1 MPLGLSQTKRK
12 NALFYRPEEGHGLP
26 HNPFNALIVPRPIGW
41 ISTRDTKGHDNLA
54 PYSFF
59 NGVAYTPPQVMFSTT
74 GTKPDRDG
82 AKDSASIIQDTG
94 VFCVNVVSYALTDAM
109 NCTSEGFAAGID
121 EFEKA
126 GLKKAECE
134 TIDCPRVAATP
145 AAMECKLTK
154 VVKLPGAANT
164 VVFGE
169 VTGIYI
175 ADDCLTDGKLD
186 ITKYKPLSRLG
197 YRDYAVI
204 DQAFTLRRPDE

>member
-1 MPLGLSQTKRK
+1 M
-12 NALFYRPEEGHGLP
+12 FYRPEEGHGLP

-41 ISTRDTKGHDNLA
+41 ISTRDTQGLDNLA

-59 NGVAYTPPQVMFSTT
+59 NGVAYSPPQVMFSTT
-74 GTKPDRDG
+74 SGKPDRGDK
-82 AKDSASIIQDTG
+82 KDSASIIEETG
-94 VFCVNVVSYALTDAM
+94 VFCVNTVSFALKDQM
-109 NCTSEGFAAGID
+109 NISSEGFPAGVD

-134 TIDCPRVAATP
+134 TINCPRIAHAP
-145 AAMECKLTK
+145 AALECKLTQMVK
-154 VVKLPGAANT
+154 VKGEANT

-169 VTGIYI
+169 VVGIYI
-175 ADDCLTDGKLD
+175 DDECLTDGKLD

-204 DQAFTLRRPDE
+204 DDGFTLSRPDD

>member
-41 ISTRDTKGHDNLA
+41 ISTRDAKGHDNLA

-94 VFCVNVVSYALTDAM
+94 VFCVNVVSYALTEAM

-126 GLKKAECE
+126 GLKKTECE
-134 TIDCPRVAATP
+134 TIDCPRVAETP